1 MWTPDYFVRL
11 VELPRT
17 VNGVTLPN
25 DDGTFDIYLNSLLT
39 EDEQKTALE
48 HEIEHIIQDHFYNDV
63 KPIRQIEAEADKKP
77 VEQPKEKQK
86 RIMCFTSLDALKRAL
101 ERHLQRKF

>member
-48 HEIEHIIQDHFYNDV
+48 HEIEHIRQDHFYNDV
-63 KPIRQIEAEADKKP
+63 KPLRQIEAEADKKP
-77 VEQPKEKQK
+77 VEQQQK
-86 RIMCFTSLDALKRAL
+86 KIMCFTSLDALKRAL
-101 ERHLQRKF
+101 EWHLQREF

>member
-25 DDGTFDIYLNSLLT
+25 DDGTFDIYLNRLLT
-39 EDEQKTALE
+39 DDEQKTALE

-63 KPIRQIEAEADKKP
+63 KPLRQIEAEADKKP
-77 VEQPKEKQK
+77 AEPPKEKQK
-86 RIMCFTSLDALKRAL
+86 RIVCFTSLDALKRAW

>member
-63 KPIRQIEAEADKKP
+63 KPIRQIEAEADKKT
-77 VEQPKEKQK
+77 VEPPKEKQK

-101 ERHLQRKF
+101 EWHLQRKF

>member
-48 HEIEHIIQDHFYNDV
+48 HEIEHIRQDHFYNDV
-63 KPIRQIEAEADKKP
+63 KPLRQIEAEADKNP
-77 VEQPKEKQK
+77 AAPPKEKQN
-86 RIMCFTSLDALKRAL
+86 RIMCFTSLDALKRAW
-101 ERHLQRKF
+101 EWHLQRKF

>member
-39 EDEQKTALE
+39 EDEQKAALE
-48 HEIEHIIQDHFYNDV
+48 HEVEHIIQDHFYNDV
-63 KPIRQIEAEADKKP
+63 KPLRQIEAEADKKP
-77 VEQPKEKQK
+77 VVEQQK
-86 RIMCFTSLDALKRAL
+86 KKIMCFTSLDALKRAW
-101 ERHLQRKF
+101 EWHLQRKF

>member
-63 KPIRQIEAEADKKP
+63 KPLRQIEAEAGKKP
-77 VEQPKEKQK
+77 AAPPKEKQK
-86 RIMCFTSLDALKRAL
+86 RIMCFTSLDALKRAW
-101 ERHLQRKF
+101 EWHLQRKF

>member
-1 MWTPDYFVRL
+1 MWTPDYFVRPI
-11 VELPRT
+11 ELPRT

-63 KPIRQIEAEADKKP
+63 KPILQIEAEADKKT
-77 VEQPKEKQK
+77 VEQPQK
-86 RIMCFTSLDALKRAL
+86 KIMCFTSLDALKRAL
-101 ERHLQRKF
+101 EWHLQREF

>member
-63 KPIRQIEAEADKKP
+63 KPLRQIEAEADKKP
-77 VEQPKEKQK
+77 VVEQQK
-86 RIMCFTSLDALKRAL
+86 KKIMCFTSLDALKRAL
-101 ERHLQRKF
+101 EWHLQREF

>member
-25 DDGTFDIYLNSLLT
+25 DDGTFDIYLNRLLT
-39 EDEQKTALE
+39 DDEQKTALE

-63 KPIRQIEAEADKKP
+63 KPLRQIEAEADKKP
-77 VEQPKEKQK
+77 VVEQQK
-86 RIMCFTSLDALKRAL
+86 KKIMCFTSLDALKRAW
-101 ERHLQRKF
+101 EWHLQRKF

>member
-48 HEIEHIIQDHFYNDV
+48 HEVEHIIQDHFYNDV

-77 VEQPKEKQK
+77 VEQPQK
-86 RIMCFTSLDALKRAL
+86 KIMCFTSLDALKRAW
-101 ERHLQRKF
+101 EWHLQREF

>member
-77 VEQPKEKQK
+77 DEQPQK
-86 RIMCFTSLDALKRAL
+86 KIMCFTSLDALKRAW
-101 ERHLQRKF
+101 EWHLQREF

>member
-25 DDGTFDIYLNSLLT
+25 DDGTFDIYLNRLLT
-39 EDEQKTALE
+39 DDEQKTALE

-77 VEQPKEKQK
+77 DEPPKEKQK
-86 RIMCFTSLDALKRAL
+86 RIMCFTSLDALKRAW

>member
-63 KPIRQIEAEADKKP
+63 KPLRQIEAEADKKP
-77 VEQPKEKQK
+77 AEPPKEKQK
-86 RIMCFTSLDALKRAL
+86 RIVCFTSLDALKRAW

>member
-25 DDGTFDIYLNSLLT
+25 DDGTFDIYLNAALT

-63 KPIRQIEAEADKKP
+63 KPLRQIEAEADKKP
-77 VEQPKEKQK
+77 VVEQQKK

-101 ERHLQRKF
+101 EWHLQREF

>member
-77 VEQPKEKQK
+77 AAPPQK
-86 RIMCFTSLDALKRAL
+86 KIMCFTSLDALKRAL
-101 ERHLQRKF
+101 EWHLQREF

>member
-39 EDEQKTALE
+39 EDEQRTALE

-101 ERHLQRKF
+101 EWHLQREF

>member
-25 DDGTFDIYLNSLLT
+25 DDSTFDIYLNSLLT

-48 HEIEHIIQDHFYNDV
+48 HEIEHIRQDHFYNDV
-63 KPIRQIEAEADKKP
+63 KPLRQIEAEADKKP
-77 VEQPKEKQK
+77 VVEQQK
-86 RIMCFTSLDALKRAL
+86 KKIMCFTSLDALKRAW
-101 ERHLQRKF
+101 EWHLQRKF

>member
-77 VEQPKEKQK
+77 VVEQQK
-86 RIMCFTSLDALKRAL
+86 KKIMCFTSLDALKRAL
-101 ERHLQRKF
+101 EWHLQREF

>member
-1 MWTPDYFVRL
+1 MWTPDYFVRT
-11 VELPRT
+11 VEFPRT

-25 DDGTFDIYLNSLLT
+25 DDGTFDIYLNAALT

-63 KPIRQIEAEADKKP
+63 KPLRQIEAEADKKP
-77 VEQPKEKQK
+77 VVEQQK
-86 RIMCFTSLDALKRAL
+86 KKIMCFTSLDALKRAW
-101 ERHLQRKF
+101 EWHLQRKF

>member
-77 VEQPKEKQK
+77 DEPPKEKQK
-86 RIMCFTSLDALKRAL
+86 RIMCFTSLDALKRAW

>member
-77 VEQPKEKQK
+77 VVEQQK
-86 RIMCFTSLDALKRAL
+86 KKIMCFTSLDALKRAW
-101 ERHLQRKF
+101 EWHLQRKF

>member
-39 EDEQKTALE
+39 EDEQRTALE

-63 KPIRQIEAEADKKP
+63 KPLRQIEAEADKKP
-77 VEQPKEKQK
+77 VVEQQK
-86 RIMCFTSLDALKRAL
+86 KKIMCFTSLDAIKRAW
-101 ERHLQRKF
+101 EWHLQRKF

>member
-63 KPIRQIEAEADKKP
+63 KPLRQIEAEADKKP
-77 VEQPKEKQK
+77 VVEQQK
-86 RIMCFTSLDALKRAL
+86 KKIMCFTSLDALKRAW
-101 ERHLQRKF
+101 EWHLQRKF

>member
-25 DDGTFDIYLNSLLT
+25 DDSTFDIYLNSLLT

-77 VEQPKEKQK
+77 VVEQQK
-86 RIMCFTSLDALKRAL
+86 KKIMCFTSLDALKRAW
-101 ERHLQRKF
+101 EWHLQRKF

>member
-25 DDGTFDIYLNSLLT
+25 DDSTFDIYLNSLLT

-63 KPIRQIEAEADKKP
+63 KPLRQIEAEADKKP
-77 VEQPKEKQK
+77 VVEQPQK
-86 RIMCFTSLDALKRAL
+86 KIMCFTSLDALKRAW
-101 ERHLQRKF
+101 EWHLQREF

>member
-63 KPIRQIEAEADKKP
+63 KPLRQIEAEADKKP
-77 VEQPKEKQK
+77 VVEQQK
-86 RIMCFTSLDALKRAL
+86 KKIMCFTSLDALKRAW
-101 ERHLQRKF
+101 EWHLQREF

>member
-25 DDGTFDIYLNSLLT
+25 DDGTFDIYLNRLLT

-63 KPIRQIEAEADKKP
+63 KPLRQIEAEADKKP
-77 VEQPKEKQK
+77 DEPPKEKQK
-86 RIMCFTSLDALKRAL
+86 RIMCFTSLDALKRAW

>member
-25 DDGTFDIYLNSLLT
+25 DDGTFDIYLNSFLT

-63 KPIRQIEAEADKKP
+63 KPIRQIEAEADKNP

-101 ERHLQRKF
+101 EWHLQRKF

>member
-25 DDGTFDIYLNSLLT
+25 DDSTFDIYLNSLLT

-63 KPIRQIEAEADKKP
+63 KPLRQIEAEADKKP
-77 VEQPKEKQK
+77 AAPPKEKQK
-86 RIMCFTSLDALKRAL
+86 KIMCFTSLDALKRAL
-101 ERHLQRKF
+101 EWHLQREF